1 MVFSSITFLYYFLPI
16 VLIAYLILPFKNTVL
31 LIASLVFYAWGEP
44 VYIFLMLITV
54 LVNYLCGL
62 RISNDPEHSKYYLLT
77 ALIFSIGALVAFKYT
92 DFIIATIN
100 MIPGLNIPLTKIG
113 LPIGI
118 SFYTFQTLSYTIDV
132 YRGDVAVQKNYFTL
146 LTYVSLFPQLIAGPI
161 VRYSDVESE
170 LQDRKSTIPMIYE
183 GIVRFT
189 IGLCKKVILANTLGE
204 VVNGFIQQSSPSVSM
219 YWLYALAFTLQLYYD
234 FSGYSDMAIGLGK
247 VFGFNFLENFDYP
260 FTASTITDFWRK
272 WHMSLG
278 SFFRDY
284 VYIPLGGSRVSLK
297 RWIFNILVVWSLTGL
312 WHGASWNFVIWGLM
326 FAVFLM
332 IEKLLKIDTKKRSI
346 LGTLYVFIIVLF
358 SFVIFDASSFSDII
372 QKFSGMFGLLGNS
385 ISNIESQY
393 YASHYAFVLIIAL
406 MGATKLPKNLFNKV
420 MKTQSEKRGLIIQF
434 SLVLFGFALSTILL
448 VDANFNPFL
457 YFRF

>member
-16 VLIAYLILPFKNTVL
+16 VLIAYLILPFKNSVL
-31 LIASLVFYAWGEP
+31 LIASLMFYAWGEP
-44 VYIFLMLITV
+44 RYIILMLLTV

-62 RISNDPEHSKYYLLT
+62 KIAGDHEHSKYYLIT

-92 DFIIATIN
+92 DFIIMTFN
-100 MIPGLNIPLTKIG
+100 MIPKVNIPLTKIG

-161 VRYSDVESE
+161 VRYSDVELE
-170 LQDRKSTIPMIYE
+170 LENRQPTVSMIYD
-183 GIVRFT
+183 GILRFT

-204 VVNGFIQQSSPSVSM
+204 IVNGFVQQSNPSVTM
-219 YWLYALAFTLQLYYD
+219 YWLYALAFTLQIYYD

-247 VFGFNFLENFDYP
+247 IFGFNFFENFNYP
-260 FTASTITDFWRK
+260 FTASSITDFWRR
-272 WHMSLG
+272 WHISLG

-284 VYIPLGGSRVSLK
+284 VYIPLGGSRVSTK

-326 FAVFLM
+326 FAIFLM
-332 IEKLLKIDTKKRSI
+332 LEKVFRIDTKKRSL
-346 LGTLYVFIIVLF
+346 LGTLYVFLIVLL
-358 SFVIFDASSFSDII
+358 SFVIFDASSFTDII

-385 ISNIESQY
+385 MSNIESQY
-393 YASHYAFVLIIAL
+393 YSSHYAFVLIIAL
-406 MGATKLPKNLFNKV
+406 LGTTKLPKNLFNKIIR
-420 MKTQSEKRGLIIQF
+420 TQSEKRGLVIQF
-434 SLVLFGFALSTILL
+434 SLILIGFALSTILL